1 MLFVAD
7 EMGITNAEDR
17 ELILSEIYA
26 LKNPEDIDIELSLL
40 GEFEFYDLYTIFH
53 QSYYIL

>member
-40 GEFEFYDLYTIFH
+40 GKVEFYDLYTIFH
-53 QSYYIL
+53 QIYCIL